1 MSYRNPAVLQDTEAF
16 NAKAK
21 ALQTAQKGSDDTFKP
36 VEEEKLGDLSK
47 DLNEPTVSQNES
59 FVKPTST
66 LPTPP
71 TPTSPTVSGAGTQ
84 VPGID
89 PSQSAFYKGNNPIN
103 NSSFYQ
109 NTFAPTDPNPPTL
122 QEHRDDWADKER
134 EATKPGA
141 DLDDSLKL
149 L

>member
-1 MSYRNPAVLQDTEAF
+1 MSYRNPAVLQDTNAF

-21 ALQTAQKGSDDTFKP
+21 ALQNITKGSDETFKP
-36 VEEEKLGDLSK
+36 AEEEKLSDVSK
-47 DLNEPTVSQNES
+47 NLDPVPQ
-59 FVKPTST
+59 ST
-66 LPTPP
+66 APSMTAPQSTTPP
-71 TPTSPTVSGAGTQ
+71 MTE

-89 PSQSAFYKGNNPIN
+89 KSQSAFYKGNNPIN